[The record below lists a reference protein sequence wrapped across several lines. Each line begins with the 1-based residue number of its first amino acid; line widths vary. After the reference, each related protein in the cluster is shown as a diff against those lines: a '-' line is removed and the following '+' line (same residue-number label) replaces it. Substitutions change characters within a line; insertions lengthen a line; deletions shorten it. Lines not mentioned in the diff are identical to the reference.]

1 MAGKSGLNESRR
13 TFVRL
18 LGQGSV
24 LIPILGLEACGKP
37 QTTAS
42 AASAPAP
49 ASAPERPQGTAMDAE
64 AGQTASSTQAASGS
78 DLPHIS
84 TDDPAARAVGFSLD
98 ASKVDRARYPEHLKG
113 QVCRKCVQF
122 KGGPTDPW
130 GPCMVF
136 AGKQVP
142 AGGWCTSF
150 AARV

>member
-1 MAGKSGLNESRR
+1 MADENGMNESRR
-13 TFVRL
+13 TFVKF
-18 LGQGSV
+18 LGSSSV

-37 QTTAS
+37 QATAG
-42 AASAPAP
+42 AASPAAPAP
-49 ASAPERPQGTAMDAE
+49 APDGTQSTAIDAE
-64 AGQTASSTQAASGS
+64 AGQQVATPAQVAGG

-84 TDDPAARAVGFSLD
+84 VDDPAARAVGFSLD
-98 ASKVDRARYPEHLKG
+98 ATKVDRARYPEHLKG
-113 QVCRKCVQF
+113 QACRKCVQF
-122 KGGPTDPW
+122 KGGPTDAW

>member
-1 MAGKSGLNESRR
+1 MTGETRLNESRR
-13 TFVRL
+13 KFVKL

-24 LIPILGLEACGKP
+24 LLPILGLEACSKP
-37 QTTAS
+37 QATAS
-42 AASAPAP
+42 AASAPS
-49 ASAPERPQGTAMDAE
+49 SAPERPLATAMDAE

-84 TDDPAARAVGFSLD
+84 ADDPAARAVGFSLD

>member
-1 MAGKSGLNESRR
+1 MAGEKHFNESRR
-13 TFVRL
+13 NFVKV
-18 LGQGSV
+18 LGSSSV

-37 QTTAS
+37 QAESS
-42 AASAPAP
+42 AAA
-49 ASAPERPQGTAMDAE
+49 APERSHATAMDAD
-64 AGQTASSTQAASGS
+64 AGQVGNSTLAASAS

-84 TDDPAARAVGFSLD
+84 IDDPAARAVGFSLD
-98 ASKVDRARYPEHLKG
+98 AATVDRARYPEHLKG

-122 KGGPTDPW
+122 KGGPTDAW

-150 AARV
+150 AARA